1 MGSVPTYMLDIVNG
15 FFTNPSHGCDPRSN
29 IKNIPQAIAY
39 RHGLERNQ
47 R

>member
-1 MGSVPTYMLDIVNG
+1 MASVPTYMLYLLNG
-15 FFTNPSHGCDPRSN
+15 FFPNPSHDCDLRSN